1 MYVVAKSC
9 QFLELKVLCQCLC
22 GTCVNP
28 GQVVEENGA
37 KRSQTGLVQNND
49 N

>member
-1 MYVVAKSC
+1 M
-9 QFLELKVLCQCLC
+9 QFLGEVLSI
-22 GTCVNP
+22 GTCVAT
-28 GQVVEENGA
+28 VDHCVWLVEENGA